1 MRIAVYNRF
10 WATAGGGEKFAG
22 GIAEALSDPAA
33 GHEVVALGHGSVDLA
48 TLGARLSLDL
58 SRVRF
63 EAVDPSPS
71 AVEEASARFDV
82 FVNASYG
89 SLLHNRSPHGIY
101 VVHFPTLGAPPPT
114 GWRRF
119 ALRVVGRLAKLTGAE
134 LEPARWVRG
143 VYAPEP
149 LGPITHRWTDGHGV
163 LQVRRSGP
171 VALLCATSV
180 LPGTEPVE
188 VTVSA
193 GGAAGLPAVRRRLR
207 RGRIPFGLV
216 RAGAVDGPGELH
228 VRSAASMP
236 AGPASD
242 QRLLGVSVV
251 AALAGPRWWWPLQAV
266 HQTLSAA
273 ADDLGFLASYRQVV
287 SNSAFTAGWVQRL
300 WALETPVLN
309 PPVRAQTP
317 AEKEPIILH
326 VGRFFAPEAGH
337 SKRQLELVEAFGMLV
352 RSGAVDGWTLH
363 LVGGCDDEGRP
374 YLERVRS
381 AIGGLPVE
389 LHPNA
394 GGDELRSLYG
404 RASIYW
410 HATGLGEDP

>member
-1 MRIAVYNRF
+1 M
-10 WATAGGGEKFAG
+10 
-22 GIAEALSDPAA
+22 
-33 GHEVVALGHGSVDLA
+33 
-48 TLGARLSLDL
+48 
-58 SRVRF
+58 
-63 EAVDPSPS
+63 
-71 AVEEASARFDV
+71 
-82 FVNASYG
+82 
-89 SLLHNRSPHGIY
+89 
-101 VVHFPTLGAPPPT
+101 
-114 GWRRF
+114 
-119 ALRVVGRLAKLTGAE
+119 
-134 LEPARWVRG
+134 
-143 VYAPEP
+143 
-149 LGPITHRWTDGHGV
+149 
-163 LQVRRSGP
+163 
-171 VALLCATSV
+171 
-180 LPGTEPVE
+180 
-188 VTVSA
+188 
-193 GGAAGLPAVRRRLR
+193 
-207 RGRIPFGLV
+207 
-216 RAGAVDGPGELH
+216 
-228 VRSAASMP
+228 RSAASMP
-236 AGPASD
+236 TGPASD

-337 SKRQLELVEAFGMLV
+337 SKRQLELVEAFGALV

-374 YLERVRS
+374 YLERVHS

-404 RASIYW
+404 RVSIYW
-410 HATGLGEDP
+410 HATGLGEDPDAHPERMEHFGIATVEAMSAGAVPVVIGVAGQLEVLDDGVEGYHFATLEELAARTAELVGDPERRARMGTAARQRAEQYGERAFAAKLAALVADRG